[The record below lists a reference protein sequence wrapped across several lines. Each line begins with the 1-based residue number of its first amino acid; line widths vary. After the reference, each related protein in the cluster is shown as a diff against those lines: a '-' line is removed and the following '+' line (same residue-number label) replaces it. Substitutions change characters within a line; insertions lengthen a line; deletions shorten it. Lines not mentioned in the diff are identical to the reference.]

1 MFHDYRT
8 FHAYNTEAPEAS
20 SRTQRYVLLLRF
32 SAGKISSKKC
42 TFLYIYYILNIYFCN
57 RFVIP
62 VSKKACL
69 LLIFKELE
77 TGIVDLLIPSPNAT
91 AEVGYNRDR

>member
-1 MFHDYRT
+1 MYFLG
-8 FHAYNTEAPEAS
+8 S
-20 SRTQRYVLLLRF
+20 LLKSCNVRF
-32 SAGKISSKKC
+32 II
-42 TFLYIYYILNIYFCN
+42 T
-57 RFVIP
+57 VP
-62 VSKKACL
+62 KKAFL